1 MNVMTVGLA
10 LVLGAVSG
18 ASLAGVPAAAPSV
31 VHVSRVSSPRS
42 AVVVSAKL
50 ADVRVGVAW
59 GGGRAGGV
67 SSLAAMA
74 RATGAQAVINGG
86 YFDAYSRDGVADP
99 YHTLVVDGWP
109 QSLGSVGSVLAI
121 APDGTA
127 QVERG
132 NPKITGTVGGR
143 SFYLYR
149 VNHTPGASVAA
160 LYTRAWG
167 ARTGLAGRYVR
178 IDANRRVIDKGE
190 GDVAIPDGGGV
201 LLFRG
206 SDASQADRFRP
217 GDQVQWSLKMP
228 NMRRPEVWTESSVWI
243 GCGPMLVRGG
253 QVDCNPTAEGFTS
266 SRVAG
271 SQTRSAMG
279 VTGDGRVLFVAS
291 AGTFT
296 QLAQTMKALGCTE
309 AIGLDGGAS
318 SGLWANG
325 SSLRSEGRQVSHG
338 IILVPR

>member
-1 MNVMTVGLA
+1 MSVGLA

-18 ASLAGVPAAAPSV
+18 AVSAGVPATAPTV
-31 VHVSRVSSPRS
+31 VNVSRVSSPRP

-99 YHTLVVDGWP
+99 YHTLVVNGWP

-167 ARTGLAGRYVR
+167 ARTGLAGSYVR

-206 SDASQADRFRP
+206 SDGSQADRFRP

-228 NMRRPEVWTESSVWI
+228 NMRRPDVWTENSVWI

-279 VTGDGRVLFVAS
+279 VTGDGRVVFVAS
-291 AGTFT
+291 AGMFA

-325 SSLRSEGRQVSHG
+325 SSLRGEGRQVSHG
-338 IILVPR
+338 ITLVPR

>member
-1 MNVMTVGLA
+1 MNVMSVGLA
-10 LVLGAVSG
+10 LVLGAVAGG
-18 ASLAGVPAAAPSV
+18 APAAAPTV
-31 VHVSRVSSPRS
+31 VNVSRVSSPRS

-99 YHTLVVDGWP
+99 YHTLVVNGWP

-149 VNHTPGASVAA
+149 VNHTPGSSVAA
-160 LYTRAWG
+160 LYTRSWG

-178 IDANRRVIDKGE
+178 IDASRRVIDKGE

-206 SDASQADRFRP
+206 SDGSQADRFRP

-228 NMRRPEVWTESSVWI
+228 NMRRSDVWTENSVWI

-266 SRVAG
+266 SRVEG

-325 SSLRSEGRQVSHG
+325 SSLRGEGRQVSHG
-338 IILVPR
+338 ITMVPR

>member
-1 MNVMTVGLA
+1 MNVMSVGLA
-10 LVLGAVSG
+10 LVLGAVS
-18 ASLAGVPAAAPSV
+18 AGVPATAPTV
-31 VHVSRVSSPRS
+31 VNVSRVSSPRS

-99 YHTLVVDGWP
+99 YHTLVVNGWP

-149 VNHTPGASVAA
+149 VNHTPGSSVAA

-178 IDANRRVIDKGE
+178 IDASRRVIDKGE

-206 SDASQADRFRP
+206 SDGSQADRFRP

-228 NMRRPEVWTESSVWI
+228 NMRRPEVWTENSVWI
-243 GCGPMLVRGG
+243 GCGPTLVRGG

-279 VTGDGRVLFVAS
+279 VTADGRVVFVAS

-325 SSLRSEGRQVSHG
+325 SSLRGEGRQVSHG
-338 IILVPR
+338 ITMVPR